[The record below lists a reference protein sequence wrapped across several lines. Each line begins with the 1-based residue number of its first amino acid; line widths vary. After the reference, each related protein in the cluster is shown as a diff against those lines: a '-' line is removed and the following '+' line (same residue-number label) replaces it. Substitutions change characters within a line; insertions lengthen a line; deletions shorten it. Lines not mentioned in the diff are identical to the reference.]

1 VRAPRLNLSLDVTRG
16 APPAALASAA
26 VLRQRAEHAASTLP
40 PLLVAAERIAST
52 VIQGVHGRRRVGQGE
67 TFWQFRRYQPGDSI
81 GAIDWRQTAKGD
93 RVYVRENEWEAA
105 QSVWLWCDAS
115 PSMAWR
121 SNREVP
127 SKLERATVLSLALAS
142 LLVRAGEQVAQLGS
156 GQLPRGGR
164 AVLNRLSDAFSRTA
178 PQGAPSLPNVE
189 PLPRHARVVIAGDL
203 LSPPHEI
210 ERIVRGYA
218 ARGVRGALL
227 QVLDPAEETLPFA
240 GRVRF
245 RGLEGEGDTLIGRV
259 ETVRDDYTALMA
271 SHRAALADLAR
282 TSDWSYVVHHTDR
295 APQTPLLALHAALS
309 APVKGER

>member
-1 VRAPRLNLSLDVTRG
+1 
-16 APPAALASAA
+16 
-26 VLRQRAEHAASTLP
+26 
-40 PLLVAAERIAST
+40 
-52 VIQGVHGRRRVGQGE
+52 
-67 TFWQFRRYQPGDSI
+67 
-81 GAIDWRQTAKGD
+81 
-93 RVYVRENEWEAA
+93 
-105 QSVWLWCDAS
+105 
-115 PSMAWR
+115 
-121 SNREVP
+121 
-127 SKLERATVLSLALAS
+127 
-142 LLVRAGEQVAQLGS
+142 
-156 GQLPRGGR
+156 
-164 AVLNRLSDAFSRTA
+164 
-178 PQGAPSLPNVE
+178 
-189 PLPRHARVVIAGDL
+189 L
-203 LSPPHEI
+203 LSPPDQI

-282 TSDWSYVVHHTDR
+282 MSDWSYVVHHTDR

>member
-1 VRAPRLNLSLDVTRG
+1 VRAPRLSLSTEARRG
-16 APPAALASAA
+16 APPTALASAA
-26 VLRQRAEHAASTLP
+26 ILRQRAEHAASTLP
-40 PLLVAAERIAST
+40 PLLVAAERIAAT

-105 QSVWLWCDAS
+105 QSIWLWCDTS

-121 SNREVP
+121 SGREVP
-127 SKLERATVLSLALAS
+127 TKGERAAVLSLALAS
-142 LLVRAGEQVAQLGS
+142 LLVRAGEQVALLGS
-156 GQLPRGGR
+156 HQMPRGGR
-164 AVLNRLSDAFSRTA
+164 AVLNRLADALSRAT
-178 PQGAPSLPNVE
+178 PEGAPSLPGVE
-189 PLPRHARVVIAGDL
+189 PLPRYARVVLAGDL
-203 LSPPHEI
+203 LSPVEEI

-218 ARGVRGALL
+218 ARGVRGAML
-227 QVLDPAEETLPFA
+227 QVLDPAEDTLPYA

-245 RGLEGEGDTLIGRV
+245 SGLEGEGDTLIGRV
-259 ETVRDDYTALMA
+259 ETVREDYTELMT

-282 TSDWSYVVHHTDR
+282 AVGWSFIVHRTDTP
-295 APQTPLLALHAALS
+295 PQTPLLSLHAALS

>member
-1 VRAPRLNLSLDVTRG
+1 MA
-16 APPAALASAA
+16 APP
-26 VLRQRAEHAASTLP
+26 LRQSAEELAARLRALV
-40 PLLVAAERIAST
+40 VAAERVAMT

-127 SKLERATVLSLALAS
+127 SKLERATVLTLALAS

-271 SHRAALADLAR
+271 
-282 TSDWSYVVHHTDR
+282 
-295 APQTPLLALHAALS
+295 
-309 APVKGER
+309 